1 MANSNKKN
9 KGEASKIVSME
20 VYRDAE
26 GNYGVYF
33 GDDCGSGIK
42 ATGSTPEEAVEEAKL
57 YILDMFDEL

>member
-9 KGEASKIVSME
+9 KGKASKIVSME

-33 GDDCGSGIK
+33 GDDGGSGIN
-42 ATGSTPEEAVEEAKL
+42 ASGSTPEEAVEEAKG